1 MTYAKFKNII
11 NLLILTV
18 TLFACGNRPKD
29 FKYVTDKIEAY
40 KKQNNNYPTSLKQI
54 DAVAK
59 RRQTTETRNLKAS
72 YRVEDN
78 FNKTKSHFNSKRV
91 SPEGHTL
98 ASRKDQSDA

>member
-54 DAVAK
+54 DI
-59 RRQTTETRNLKAS
+59 EENNLCYYLDDDS
-72 YRVEDN
+72 YNLEFKNGNDLYWY
-78 FNKTKSHFNSKRV
+78 NSANEFWDFLESEADMFHCK
-91 SPEGHTL
+91 
-98 ASRKDQSDA
+98 